1 MEQPNKAVISPGL
14 RGLMLVQQ
22 GLKELQGQDGVPA
35 AGGLPTVLDQAKQAA
50 TQALGAQAPQQQ
62 MQPSMTPP
70 PQGPQAPEGGIAGI
84 AQNAATGANINDMKQ
99 KQAEQAMMQMAQQQQ
114 QQPTQTMA
122 SGGIAELPA
131 ENMRGFAEGGV
142 IGFAGDG
149 KQGSEVKSKSWVD
162 AFPEEALI
170 HNIVKFLSRSNE
182 AIGDYDARQ
191 MVTGEDPSKFYAKPE
206 QLIPESP
213 QIQLPER
220 AIVEG
225 EQSSPTPPTA
235 PAPRPE
241 RVVRKTQPSV
251 ALPGVQYGAKPEQYD
266 TGMTSGIGGIL
277 SSAPAT
283 VDSPEI
289 AAILAK
295 EAQKQALNK
304 ARPDFYKQSIAAL
317 EADKQAR
324 AEAAAEQQKRQGFD
338 AFMALVGSE
347 GGIGGMGRAS
357 TQFDKVQ
364 SERKDAARQANL
376 LDAQMRVKLGELEH
390 ARQIGDVNSE
400 ISTMKEIAGIKHQM
414 AQVAAQRE
422 GYGVQARG
430 QDITAGTATADREAR
445 AIENAARNKSQER
458 IAAMQQAATGNKEN
472 LALFKAQAK
481 NLDDAFK
488 KAIAKR
494 SYAPVKAKEEY
505 TELVKEWDALA
516 AQYGLDKKTAPP
528 PPFEGGDSA
537 APSAT
542 PKSVYD
548 YNPKTGKIE

>member
-1 MEQPNKAVISPGL
+1 MQQPNKAVISPSL
-14 RGLMLVQQ
+14 RALMLVQQ
-22 GLKELQGQDGVPA
+22 GLKELQGQGEA
-35 AGGLPTVLDQAKQAA
+35 STAGGLPTVLDQAKQAGA
-50 TQALGAQAPQQQ
+50 QALGAQAPQQQ
-62 MQPSMTPP
+62 MQQPSMTPP

-84 AQNAATGANINDMKQ
+84 AQNAATGNNINDMKQ

-114 QQPTQTMA
+114 PTQMMA

-191 MVTGEDPSKFYAKPE
+191 MVTGEDLSKFYAKPE
-206 QLIPESP
+206 QLTPKSP

-235 PAPRPE
+235 PAPSPE

-283 VDSPEI
+283 VDNPEI

-414 AQVAAQRE
+414 AQVAVQRE
-422 GYGVQARG
+422 GHGVQTRG

-445 AIENAARNKSQER
+445 AKENAARNKSQER
-458 IAAMQQAATGNKEN
+458 IAAMQQAVTGNKEN

-488 KAIAKR
+488 RAIAKR
-494 SYAPVKAKEEY
+494 SFAPVKAKEEY
-505 TELVKEWDALA
+505 TALVKEWDALA

-537 APSAT
+537 ASSAA
-542 PKSVYD
+542 PKADATWGTMKV
-548 YNPKTGKIE
+548 NGK